1 MSILFQNTRVLT
13 AQVDDFLDALS
24 EGALLFRHAVED
36 YVAGDEERFRLRVE
50 QVGELENRCDDL
62 RRTIERRLY
71 SHSLIPES
79 RGDVL
84 GLLETLDDVIN
95 TAKATLIS
103 IDIERPELSVSAAD
117 AWRGLAETAAQTSEA
132 VVLAARAFFRDPH
145 SVTDH
150 LHKVYFYEKEGDRI
164 NEELRRE
171 IFASDL
177 DLAHKMHLRDLA
189 QFIDEVS
196 DAAEDV
202 ADRLTLYAIKRTV

>member
-1 MSILFQNTRVLT
+1 MSILFQNTRILT

-24 EGALLFRHAVED
+24 ESALLFRHAVED
-36 YVAGDEERFRLRVE
+36 YAEGDLERFCERVE
-50 QVGELENRCDDL
+50 QVGDLENRCDDL

-103 IDIERPELSVSAAD
+103 IEIERPQLTVAAGD
-117 AWRGLAETAAQTSEA
+117 AWRRLAETAAHTAEA
-132 VVLAARAFFRDPH
+132 VVLAARSFFRDPH
-145 SVTDH
+145 SVNDH

-171 IFASDL
+171 IFGSDL
-177 DLAHKMHLRDLA
+177 DLARKIHLRDLA
-189 QFIDEVS
+189 QRIDEVS
-196 DAAEDV
+196 DAAEEV
-202 ADRLTLYAIKRTV
+202 ADRLTIYAIKRTV

>member
-1 MSILFQNTRVLT
+1 MSILFQSTRILT

-24 EGALLFRHAVED
+24 ESALLFRHAVED
-36 YVAGDEERFRLRVE
+36 YVDGDLDRFRERVE

-84 GLLETLDDVIN
+84 GLLENLDDVIN

-103 IDIERPELSVSAAD
+103 IEIERPQLTVASDD
-117 AWRGLAETAAQTSEA
+117 AWRRLAETGANTAEA
-132 VVLAARAFFRDPH
+132 VVLAARSFFRDPH
-145 SVTDH
+145 SVSDH

-171 IFASDL
+171 IFGSDL
-177 DLAHKMHLRDLA
+177 DLARKIHLRDLA
-189 QFIDEVS
+189 QRIDEVS
-196 DAAEDV
+196 DAAEEV
-202 ADRLTLYAIKRTV
+202 ADRLTIYAIKRTV

>member
-1 MSILFQNTRVLT
+1 MSILFQNTRILT

-24 EGALLFRHAVED
+24 EGALIFRHAVED
-36 YVAGDEERFRLRVE
+36 YVDGDIDRFSERVA
-50 QVGELENRCDDL
+50 QVGDLENRCDDL

-103 IDIERPELSVSAAD
+103 IEIERPRIPGSTSES
-117 AWRGLAETAAQTSEA
+117 WRKLAETAAHTAEA
-132 VVLAARAFFRDPH
+132 VVLAARSFFRDPH
-145 SVTDH
+145 AVNDH

-164 NEELRRE
+164 NEELRRR
-171 IFASDL
+171 IFGSDL
-177 DLAHKMHLRDLA
+177 ELSRQVHLRYFA
-189 QFIDEVS
+189 QSIDQVS

-202 ADRLTLYAIKRTV
+202 ADRLTIYAIKRTV